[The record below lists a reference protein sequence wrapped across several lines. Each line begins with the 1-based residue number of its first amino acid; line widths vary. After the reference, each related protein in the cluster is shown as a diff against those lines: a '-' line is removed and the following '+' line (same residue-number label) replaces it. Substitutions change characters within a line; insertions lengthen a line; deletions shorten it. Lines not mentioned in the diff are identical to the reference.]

1 MFAGEFRVLWPQL
14 ISYSFFHR
22 PVKSAINEKPEPN
35 STINKKKKKLCQGRI
50 CWSPFIRF
58 QRLQTLANV
67 FFFQFETLR

>member
-35 STINKKKKKLCQGRI
+35 STINKKKKNCVKDGFAGVP
-50 CWSPFIRF
+50 SY
-58 QRLQTLANV
+58 V
-67 FFFQFETLR
+67 FSASRP

>member
-35 STINKKKKKLCQGRI
+35 STINKKKKTVSRTDLLE
-50 CWSPFIRF
+50 SLHTFSAPPD
-58 QRLQTLANV
+58 LS
-67 FFFQFETLR
+67 

>member
-35 STINKKKKKLCQGRI
+35 STISKYKKKKRVKDGFAGVP
-50 CWSPFIRF
+50 SY
-58 QRLQTLANV
+58 V
-67 FFFQFETLR
+67 FSASRP